1 MQGETRMPI
10 ENKGFKNSDSLTK
23 WVRWFIYI
31 QILVA
36 VISLI
41 SGNMELQLL
50 SNYENGTYTS
60 QAQAVADGEAND
72 ARQGLIA
79 IVYTVVFIISG
90 IIILKWIY
98 RASFNAHQLGAKE
111 MRFTPGWSVGW
122 YFIPIFTLWKPYQAM
137 KEIWKASF
145 NPDNWSKEKVSSIL
159 PCWWS
164 FWLVN
169 NFLGQA
175 IMRMSLRAE
184 GISELKNL
192 NIVYQ
197 ISDVT
202 SIFLAL
208 ATLSLVNGIYQA
220 QVAHANSHSNQSH
233 VLGQ

>member
-1 MQGETRMPI
+1 MSI
-10 ENKGFKNSDSLTK
+10 EKAGFKNSDSLTK
-23 WVRWFIYI
+23 WVKWFIYI

-50 SNYENGTYTS
+50 SNYENGIYTS

-79 IVYTVVFIISG
+79 IAYTVVFIISG

-98 RASFNAHQLGAKE
+98 RANYNAQQLGAKD
-111 MRFTPGWSVGW
+111 MQFTPGWSVGW

-137 KEIWKASF
+137 KEIWKASA
-145 NPDNWSKEKVSSIL
+145 NSDNWSNEKVGSIL
-159 PCWWS
+159 PWWWF
-164 FWLVN
+164 FWLAN

-175 IMRMSLRAE
+175 VLRMSLRAE
-184 GISELKNL
+184 EISELKNV

-197 ISDVT
+197 ASDIA
-202 SIFLAL
+202 SIILAFV
-208 ATLSLVNGIYQA
+208 TLSLVNSIYQS
-220 QVAHANSHSNQSH
+220 QIAHE
-233 VLGQ
+233 LGKDILSLK